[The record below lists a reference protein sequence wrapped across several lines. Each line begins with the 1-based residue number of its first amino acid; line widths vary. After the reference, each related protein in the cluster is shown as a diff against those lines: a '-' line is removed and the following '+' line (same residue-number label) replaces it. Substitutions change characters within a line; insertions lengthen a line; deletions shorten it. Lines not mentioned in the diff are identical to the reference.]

1 MPLDEKEKE
10 ELKKR
15 YKEHRQA
22 IWSGKHSRKLK
33 RKDAKRDVD
42 NFVARK
48 EKQKA
53 SISPEQQTNLVETEN
68 AASVGESKR
77 RTSPKLSDSEEQ
89 NQMVIL
95 RRPKER
101 KSVSEASTKIMSS
114 VSERTTLYEPEPTR
128 KTEVKSSSLTSKTK
142 PDDKTTMFASLTDAE
157 GLRFTSFT
165 DGFALRLEQN
175 EPQSKS
181 SSSSNVAELS
191 TKLAVTEAPLSSQEN
206 MLKEKIKS
214 QRQEIWAGVSSQ
226 KKRRQKPQKQ
236 NTKKAEQ
243 NLGIISAQNP
253 KETKKGLT
261 LGVVFIGIAAVVAAV
276 VLGVL
281 LGYLLA

>member
-42 NFVARK
+42 NFAARK
-48 EKQKA
+48 EEQKA
-53 SISPEQQTNLVETEN
+53 SISPEQPTKLVEIEN
-68 AASVGESKR
+68 AASVRESKLR
-77 RTSPKLSDSEEQ
+77 SSPKLADDEEQ

-95 RRPKER
+95 RRPKGR
-101 KSVSEASTKIMSS
+101 KSVSEAPTKIVSP
-114 VSERTTLYEPEPTR
+114 VSERTTLYEPEPMR

-142 PDDKTTMFASLTDAE
+142 PDDKITMFTP
-157 GLRFTSFT
+157 FT
-165 DGFALRLEQN
+165 DGSALRLEQN

-226 KKRRQKPQKQ
+226 KKRRQKPPKQ
-236 NTKKAEQ
+236 NAKKAEED
-243 NLGIISAQNP
+243 LEIISAQNP
-253 KETKKGLT
+253 KEAKKGLN
-261 LGVVFIGIAAVVAAV
+261 LGIVFIGIAAVVAAV

-281 LGYLLA
+281 LGYILA

>member
-42 NFVARK
+42 NFAARK
-48 EKQKA
+48 EEQKA
-53 SISPEQQTNLVETEN
+53 TISPEQQTKLVEIETAE
-68 AASVGESKR
+68 SVRESKR
-77 RTSPKLSDSEEQ
+77 RSSPKLADSEEQ
-89 NQMVIL
+89 KQMVIL

-101 KSVSEASTKIMSS
+101 ESVSEAPTKIVSPI
-114 VSERTTLYEPEPTR
+114 SERTTLYEPEPTR
-128 KTEVKSSSLTSKTK
+128 KTEVKSSSLTSQTK

-165 DGFALRLEQN
+165 DGSALRLEQN
-175 EPQSKS
+175 EPQSKY

-191 TKLAVTEAPLSSQEN
+191 TKLEVTEAPLSSQEN
-206 MLKEKIKS
+206 MLKAKIKS

-236 NTKKAEQ
+236 NAKKAEED
-243 NLGIISAQNP
+243 LKIISAQNP
-253 KETKKGLT
+253 KEAKKGLN

-281 LGYLLA
+281 LGYILA